1 MTHIT
6 MDGAN
11 RGSSP
16 GFAGRPVL
24 ALMMAVQS
32 RYGRWRQYRT
42 IEAELRQYSRAEL
55 TELGIAPSD
64 IGRVSTDEMARL
76 GHRRQDEFRVA
87 LDGYIAD
94 YQKHMERVRSV

>member
-11 RGSSP
+11 CGSNP
-16 GFAGRPVL
+16 GFSGRWVRTIL
-24 ALMMAVQS
+24 MALQS
-32 RYGRWRQYRT
+32 GYGRWRQYRT
-42 IEAELRQYSRAEL
+42 IEAELRQYSRDEL

-64 IGRVSTDEMARL
+64 IGRVSADHAWGQEY
-76 GHRRQDEFRVA
+76 RREDEFRAA

-94 YQKHMERVRSV
+94 YQKDHATRVW